1 MREVLHDVERWRRD
15 GKGVALA
22 TVVKVWGSAPRQ
34 PGAKMAVSSAGE
46 VAGSVS
52 GGCVEG
58 AVVEAAQGVLASGT
72 PSLLSFG
79 VSDEKAW
86 SVGLSC
92 GGEIEVFVE
101 PVRDEVFAE
110 IARRL
115 AAEEP
120 VLTATVVAGGNVGA
134 RLVLTADGGTL
145 GTLGAP
151 ELDREAER
159 IGRGHLARLTCA
171 RETVETCAPGAETGA
186 RVFGEV
192 FFDAQAPRPR
202 LVAVGAGHVTIPLVA
217 MAAAAGFE
225 TVVVDPRRAF
235 ATPERFAHAD
245 RLLAEWPDRALPA
258 VGLHRATAVAVLS
271 HDLKIDLPALRLA
284 LRSPAGYI
292 GALGSKKT
300 HAKRIAALREDGF
313 GDAEIARIHAPIG
326 LPLGGRRPE
335 EIALAILAEIVATE
349 HGVRLERKAPEDRAD

>member
-1 MREVLHDVERWRRD
+1 MREVLHYVERWRRD

-34 PGAKMAVSSAGE
+34 PGAKMAVSSAGD

-58 AVVEAAQGVLASGT
+58 AVVEAAQAVLAGGA
-72 PSLLSFG
+72 PKLLSFG

-101 PVRDEVFAE
+101 PVRAEVFAE
-110 IARRL
+110 LSRRL

-120 VLTATVVAGGNVGA
+120 ALAATVVAGGEVGA
-134 RLVLTADGGTL
+134 RLLLTADGGTL
-145 GTLGAP
+145 GTLGSP
-151 ELDREAER
+151 DLDREAER
-159 IGRGHLARLTCA
+159 IGRGHLAGLTSA
-171 RETVETCAPGAETGA
+171 RESVAAGGPDSKTGA
-186 RVFGEV
+186 DV
-192 FFDAQAPRPR
+192 FFDAMAPRPR
-202 LVAVGAGHVTIPLVA
+202 LIAVGAGHVTIPLVA
-217 MAAAAGFE
+217 MAAAAGYE

-284 LRSPAGYI
+284 LASPAGYI

-300 HAKRIAALREDGF
+300 HAKRIEALRADGF
-313 GDAEIARIHAPIG
+313 GDDQIARIHAPIG

-335 EIALAILAEIVATE
+335 EIALAILAEIVAAE
-349 HGVRLERKAPEDRAD
+349 HGVRLERRPPG